1 MPEGARVDTLRMRS
15 MAGPAFGPS
24 KGENRTVLEEDSAD
38 TFSSETSNRSAH
50 AQRDWGD
57 GGGGCEQVG
66 LSSHTLEVVG
76 GLRQGR

>member
-1 MPEGARVDTLRMRS
+1 MPEGARVDTLRMQS
-15 MAGPAFGPS
+15 MAGPASGPS

-57 GGGGCEQVG
+57 GGGQG
-66 LSSHTLEVVG
+66 L
-76 GLRQGR
+76 